1 MPACQAITLKGTN
14 CTRRAIEGE
23 IYCKQ
28 HLKVKFKD
36 AIVLKKEKAIKFRE
50 TEFREYIPGEEV
62 TSFFSN
68 AKQPLN
74 KLSNFAFISDGL
86 DIFGEIYI
94 SSEHAFQSKKYLN
107 EDKTRFNSEG
117 IFSNVREGFIS
128 VFSEEEADNKKN
140 YWLKKGNVGILA
152 KMATNEKVG
161 KRLGLK
167 RDFSFKSTYQLWEE
181 ILLAKFRKEE
191 FKNILL
197 STGDSYLLE
206 FSRDAQYNAE
216 RGVQDVWGGIVDDDI
231 LYGDNLM
238 GKYLMKIRDIVRAE
252 K

>member
-1 MPACQAITLKGTN
+1 MSSCQAITLKGTN
-14 CTRRAIEGE
+14 RTRKAIEGE

-28 HLKVKFKD
+28 HLKSKHKD
-36 AIVLKKEKAIKFRE
+36 KEKKIVNEELRE
-50 TEFREYIPGEEV
+50 TLFREYVSGEEV
-62 TSFFSN
+62 ISFFSN
-68 AKQPLN
+68 AKEPLN

-86 DIFGEIYI
+86 NVFGEIYI
-94 SSEHAFQSKKYLN
+94 SSEHAFQSRKYLD
-107 EDKTRFNSEG
+107 EDKGKFNSEG
-117 IFSNVREGFIS
+117 IFSNVREGFIT

-140 YWLKKGNVGILA
+140 YWLGKGNVGILA

-191 FKNILL
+191 FKKLLL

-206 FSRDAQYNAE
+206 FSRGAKNNVE
-216 RGVQDVWGGIVDDDI
+216 RGVKEVWGGIVDNNV

-238 GKYLMKIRDIVRAE
+238 GKYLMKIRDIIRAE